1 MDIKF
6 DGYTWRARVLPVYL
20 TAAPAVL
27 AIAATLPEG
36 LVLPLASAS
45 AIVFVP
51 LSYFMSQVASDF
63 GKSLEPRLWRSWG
76 GPPTTRFLRHDN
88 DEFNP
93 KTRER
98 VHERLR
104 ALGLDIPTANQEKVD
119 RARALE
125 MYASAVDE
133 LRRLTRDTERFPL
146 VYKGN
151 TEYGFRR
158 NLLAHV
164 LFAPHHGRKSGRVP
178 KDWLEKIDPTI
189 IVVGEAPSSELTY
202 YDGWDTITQ
211 NSAGDIVFECLS
223 GKTHVFVSES
233 TYSVDFLTKEQGVG
247 SRHGGYYIGTFYT

>member
-6 DGYTWRARVLPVYL
+6 DGYTWRARVLPAYL
-20 TAAPAVL
+20 VAAPAVL

-36 LVLPLASAS
+36 LVLPLSSAS

-63 GKSLEPRLWRSWG
+63 GKSLEPRLWRSWD

-93 KTRER
+93 ATRER

-104 ALGLDIPTANQEKVD
+104 ALGLEIPTADQEQAD

-125 MYASAVDE
+125 LYASAVDE
-133 LRRLTRDTERFPL
+133 LRRLTRATEHFPL
-146 VYKGN
+146 LYKCN

-158 NLLAHV
+158 NLLGLKKIGLSVAGV
-164 LFAPHHGRKSGRVP
+164 ALGASGWALLHGWNAESVALPVP
-178 KDWLEKIDPTI
+178 AVTAL
-189 IVVGEAPSSELTY
+189 
-202 YDGWDTITQ
+202 
-211 NSAGDIVFECLS
+211 LS
-223 GKTHVFVSES
+223 GCLACGWLIGVRS
-233 TYSVDFLTKEQGVG
+233 TSVHITADRYARYLLEAALDLEPPK
-247 SRHGGYYIGTFYT
+247 